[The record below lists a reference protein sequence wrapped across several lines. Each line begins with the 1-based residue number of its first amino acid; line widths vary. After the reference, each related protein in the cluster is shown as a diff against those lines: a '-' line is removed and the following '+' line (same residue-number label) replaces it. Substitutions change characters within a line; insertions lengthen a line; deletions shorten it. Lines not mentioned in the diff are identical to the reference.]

1 MKNKVLVKL
10 YLPELEIDFDIY
22 LPISKRIG
30 NIINLIIKAI
40 NEMGYYYKA
49 DPTKALYSRNTGEK
63 YEINSLLYNTNIRNG
78 SELILL

>member
-1 MKNKVLVKL
+1 MENKVLVKL

-40 NEMGYYYKA
+40 NEMGYYYNTDK
-49 DPTKALYSRNTGEK
+49 TKSLYSRNTGEK
-63 YEINSLLYNTNIRNG
+63 YLINSLLYDTNIRNG
-78 SELILL
+78 SELVLL

>member
-1 MKNKVLVKL
+1 MENKVLVKL

-40 NEMGYYYKA
+40 NEMGYYYNNDK
-49 DPTKALYSRNTGEK
+49 TKSLYSRNTGEK
-63 YEINSLLYNTNIRNG
+63 YLINSLLFDTNIRNG
-78 SELILL
+78 SELVLL